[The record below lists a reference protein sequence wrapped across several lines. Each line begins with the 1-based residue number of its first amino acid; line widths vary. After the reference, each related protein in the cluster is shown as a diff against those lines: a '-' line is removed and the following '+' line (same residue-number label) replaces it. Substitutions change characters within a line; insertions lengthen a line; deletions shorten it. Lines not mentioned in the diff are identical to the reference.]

1 MGLYDDLRLEE
12 EEEKF
17 GLANDDNDASDDSDS
32 QSEGKPSLSLTP

>member
-17 GLANDDNDASDDSDS
+17 GLANDDNDDSDDSDAL
-32 QSEGKPSLSLTP
+32 SEG